1 MGVALTFGVM
11 ARYMWVSGSLIKC
24 TVEDSLNGQM
34 ENAMRA
40 NSKMIND
47 MVMEFSYGVMAECM
61 MDSGVMVNSMA
72 GVYLKQQMELN
83 LLENGMME
91 RD

>member
-47 MVMEFSYGVMAECM
+47 MVMECSYGVMAECM
-61 MDSGVMVNSMA
+61 TDSGVMVNSMA
-72 GVYLKQQMELN
+72 GEYLKQQMELN